1 MTTYIKSSAG
11 NFYGLTSKE
20 VKQFAFLYAERNYC
34 KMLVKWVDTQ
44 KAGQDWFTSF
54 LKRNPTLAIRS
65 LESTSLSWSMN
76 FNRENVKKFF
86 YNLSKVRVDLKF
98 EPQDICGRKGH

>member
-20 VKQFAFLYAERNYC
+20 VKQFAFLYTQRNNC
-34 KMLVKWVDTQ
+34 KMPVKWVDTQ
-44 KAGQDWFTSF
+44 MAGQDWFTSF

-65 LESTSLSWSMN
+65 PESTSLSQAMN
-76 FNRENVKKFF
+76 FNRENVNKFF
-86 YNLSKVRVDLKF
+86 YYLFKVSIDLKF
-98 EPQDICGRKGH
+98 EPQDI